1 MAFFTE
7 KSRRGNGE
15 QGPDAPHLFA
25 RAPGDTGTR
34 HVRAPEVRIPEVRI
48 PRGAGLGT
56 NTDTFDKSLDRRGRS
71 GLRHVCSST
80 RVGRRRTT
88 KAMREKAWAF
98 PSGRSGRNEGLSCNP
113 PSALLLQRFCLRD
126 LSTRATSLFCL
137 IPGDPPGR
145 ASNIPRDPR
154 RYSGEVS
161 TPLDAFRGHGQRGR
175 RPSVDR
181 LWRGLAG
188 PRPRPTS
195 SRNPDFARA

>member
-15 QGPDAPHLFA
+15 QGPGPTPVFGPGMSVRRLTGWWVHLRRPHLFA

-34 HVRAPEVRIPEVRI
+34 HVRAPEVRI

-98 PSGRSGRNEGLSCNP
+98 PSGTSGRNEGLSCNP
-113 PSALLLQRFCLRD
+113 PSAFLLQRFCLRD
-126 LSTRATSLFCL
+126 LSPRATSLSCL

-145 ASNIPRDPR
+145 ALAWRLGSRW
-154 RYSGEVS
+154 
-161 TPLDAFRGHGQRGR
+161 
-175 RPSVDR
+175 R
-181 LWRGLAG
+181 LWRARLCGGAGAIGLW
-188 PRPRPTS
+188 P
-195 SRNPDFARA
+195 SR